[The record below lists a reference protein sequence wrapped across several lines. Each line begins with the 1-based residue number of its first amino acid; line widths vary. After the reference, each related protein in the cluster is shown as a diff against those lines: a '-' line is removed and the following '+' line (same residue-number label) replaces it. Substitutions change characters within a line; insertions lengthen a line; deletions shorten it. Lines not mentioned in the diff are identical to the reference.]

1 MEGATDGPVP
11 EERARHSV
19 TFVRPATDL
28 NLEEL
33 EELES
38 SVVFSR
44 GEAIALWVGVILVI
58 ALLSCVFYKL
68 CRVTVQ

>member
-19 TFVRPATDL
+19 SFVRPATDL
-28 NLEEL
+28 KLDEL
-33 EELES
+33 EELGNS
-38 SVVFSR
+38 MVFSR
-44 GEAIALWVGVILVI
+44 GEAIALWVGVILAV
-58 ALLSCVFYKL
+58 ALLSCIFYKL